1 MGFFQD
7 ERHIVFAVFGCQCLS
22 CGNINFIVTDVFPL
36 FVLSV
41 ISHQGLT
48 FTDINIVVN
57 LGQVFRAQTHAF
69 RKICLESHFTEF
81 SVFSFNLIF
90 FTFPTA
96 FLSALAIKS
105 RQFFVFQCRLRKE
118 LCWCSND

>member
-22 CGNINFIVTDVFPL
+22 CGNINFIVTDVFSL

-57 LGQVFRAQTHAF
+57 LGQVFSSPNPHVQENLPGVALYRVFCFFFQFDIFHLSDSVSF
-69 RKICLESHFTEF
+69 CLS
-81 SVFSFNLIF
+81 
-90 FTFPTA
+90 
-96 FLSALAIKS
+96 
-105 RQFFVFQCRLRKE
+105 
-118 LCWCSND
+118 D

>member
-57 LGQVFRAQTHAF
+57 LGQVFSSPNPRVQENLPGVTLYRVFCFFFQFDIFHLSDSVSF
-69 RKICLESHFTEF
+69 CLS
-81 SVFSFNLIF
+81 
-90 FTFPTA
+90 
-96 FLSALAIKS
+96 
-105 RQFFVFQCRLRKE
+105 
-118 LCWCSND
+118 D